1 LARFRLTGFIL
12 ALVAVLLSGLGARDQ
27 LLVAALSRNPGP
39 RPGVL
44 LVAISVCCATAALA
58 GWAASLLSPMMTF
71 PARLFLAAL
80 ALGFAGVE
88 ALVLRPGREAQE
100 PTLSLG
106 ALTLVLVAHQLT
118 DAARFLIFGIALA
131 SDARMPA
138 TLGGGV
144 AGILLLAAAWG
155 APEWFVWQRL
165 RWPRRSLGLIML
177 LLAVWLGMR
186 ALGHA

>member
-1 LARFRLTGFIL
+1 LTGFIL

-27 LLVAALSRNPGP
+27 LTVAALSRNPGP

-44 LVAISVCCATAALA
+44 LVAIGVSCSTAALA
-58 GWAASLLSPMMTF
+58 GWGAALVAPMMAY

-106 ALTLVLVAHQLT
+106 ALAIVLLAHQLT

-138 TLGGGV
+138 TVGGGV

-165 RWPRRSLGLIML
+165 RWLRRSLGLIML
-177 LLAVWLGMR
+177 LLAIWLGLR
-186 ALGHA
+186 AMGHA